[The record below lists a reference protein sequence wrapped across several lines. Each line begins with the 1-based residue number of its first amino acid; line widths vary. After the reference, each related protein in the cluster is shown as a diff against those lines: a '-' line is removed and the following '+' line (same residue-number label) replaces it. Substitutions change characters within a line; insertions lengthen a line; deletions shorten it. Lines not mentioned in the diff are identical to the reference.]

1 MTSTQLRAAGAVRR
15 GLRAFGSIDNVT
27 VRGKISLSEWRSGGG
42 LMPSDP
48 VQPGAAMEGQGSYNR
63 HGRLPA
69 GGGALALPHLERA
82 IAEVPLD
89 SGVEPVVI
97 ADYGSSQGKN
107 SLAPMGVA
115 ISAVRART
123 GPARPILV
131 CHEDQPSNDFNALI
145 GLLHSHPDR
154 YQLADP
160 NVFPCVIGRSFYEGV
175 LPENFVHVGWSS
187 YAATWISRIPALIPG
202 HIFFARSNGEVRAA
216 FERQGASDWQAFLAL
231 RARELRPGGCLVV
244 VVPGADERGVSGMEA
259 IFDHANAVLGD
270 MVSEGTITADERRRM
285 VLNVWPR
292 RKAELVA
299 PFDRNGRLGSLALT
313 DTGTRLLRDAA
324 WDDYEKDGNAQALAE
339 KHAMFFRAIFAP
351 TLASALTRVR
361 EDDAAAFAAFADRL
375 TTGLRRHLEAKP
387 AQMHS
392 LVQIV
397 AVTKTA

>member
-1 MTSTQLRAAGAVRR
+1 
-15 GLRAFGSIDNVT
+15 
-27 VRGKISLSEWRSGGG
+27 
-42 LMPSDP
+42 MPSDP

-63 HGRLPA
+63 HARLPA

-82 IAEVPLD
+82 IADVPLG

-97 ADYGSSQGKN
+97 AEYGSSQGKN
-107 SLAPMGVA
+107 SLAPMALA

-123 GPARPILV
+123 GQDRPILV
-131 CHEDQPSNDFNALI
+131 CHEDQPSNDFNALFE
-145 GLLHSHPDR
+145 LLHSHPDR

-160 NVFPCVIGRSFYEGV
+160 YVFPCAIGRSFYEGV

-187 YAATWISRIPALIPG
+187 YAAMWISRIPALIPG
-202 HIFFARSNGEVRAA
+202 HIFFARSKGEVRAA
-216 FERQGASDWQAFLAL
+216 FERQGASDWQAFLSL

-244 VVPGADERGVSGMEA
+244 VVPGADEGGDSGMEG
-259 IFDHANAVLGD
+259 IFDHANAVLGE
-270 MVSEGTITADERRRM
+270 MVSEGAITADERRRM

-292 RKAELVA
+292 RKADLVA
-299 PFDRNGRLGSLALT
+299 PFDRNGRLGSLALK
-313 DTGTRLLRDAA
+313 DSDTRLLRDAA
-324 WDDYEKDGNAQALAE
+324 WDEYEKDGDAQVFAE

-375 TTGLRRHLEAKP
+375 STGLRRRLEAKP
-387 AQMHS
+387 AHMHS

-397 AVTKTA
+397 VVTKTA